1 MATQT
6 KPIIVSLGGGLVL
19 NKDVFSMQ
27 PGEALQLQNFE
38 PNISGGYSK
47 ILGTG
52 KYNTNIVPQVSSSSE
67 RVVMSAIFND
77 VVLAARGGTI
87 VRGSSGSG
95 SWTSTITSLGTP
107 TRNYEFRKFNF
118 DGTEKIVIAT
128 GTSNPQ
134 ILDASFSTTNVN
146 ATGTSNYKFV
156 EIFKNHL
163 FFAGHSSNEQEI
175 SFMGPFQ
182 TNDFTSGNGGGTIKV
197 DTEIVGLK
205 VFRENLFI
213 FGKDKIFKLSGTAL
227 ADFAVAPVTRNIGC
241 IDGGSIQELAG
252 DVVFLAPDGLRTIAG
267 TARIGDVE
275 LGTISKQVQK
285 RIDDITT
292 HNINSLV
299 IRSKSQYRLFFP
311 TSTSQAEQAA
321 QGLIA
326 VIKTNPATGQLG
338 FEYADM
344 KQIKVSACDSD
355 FISGT
360 ETIVHGGYDGFVYKQ
375 ETGNELTRASTTAT
389 IDSFYRSPDLHMGD
403 PGIRKKMQRVI
414 FNYDNTGNVSATF
427 KLVYDFADPNSP
439 QPSSFS
445 LTTGAGVA
453 LYDLAATTYG
463 TAVYD
468 SSGASLVR
476 QPVEGS
482 GFTVAV
488 RLDDTSTNPP
498 LELKGYEMEFIP
510 GDRR

>member
-118 DGTEKIVIAT
+118 DGTEKIIIAT

-146 ATGTSNYKFV
+146 ATGTSNFKFV

-227 ADFAVAPVTRNIGC
+227 ANFAVAPVTRNNG
-241 IDGGSIQELAG
+241 
-252 DVVFLAPDGLRTIAG
+252 
-267 TARIGDVE
+267 
-275 LGTISKQVQK
+275 
-285 RIDDITT
+285 
-292 HNINSLV
+292 
-299 IRSKSQYRLFFP
+299 
-311 TSTSQAEQAA
+311 
-321 QGLIA
+321 
-326 VIKTNPATGQLG
+326 
-338 FEYADM
+338 
-344 KQIKVSACDSD
+344 
-355 FISGT
+355 
-360 ETIVHGGYDGFVYKQ
+360 
-375 ETGNELTRASTTAT
+375 
-389 IDSFYRSPDLHMGD
+389 
-403 PGIRKKMQRVI
+403 
-414 FNYDNTGNVSATF
+414 
-427 KLVYDFADPNSP
+427 
-439 QPSSFS
+439 
-445 LTTGAGVA
+445 
-453 LYDLAATTYG
+453 
-463 TAVYD
+463 
-468 SSGASLVR
+468 
-476 QPVEGS
+476 
-482 GFTVAV
+482 
-488 RLDDTSTNPP
+488 
-498 LELKGYEMEFIP
+498 
-510 GDRR
+510 